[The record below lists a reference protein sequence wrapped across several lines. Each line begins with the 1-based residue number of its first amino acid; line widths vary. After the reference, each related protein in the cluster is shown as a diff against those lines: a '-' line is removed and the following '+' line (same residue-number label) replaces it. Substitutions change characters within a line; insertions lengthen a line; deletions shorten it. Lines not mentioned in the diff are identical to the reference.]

1 MSFPLDFLL
10 SIIKIKK
17 NTKIFQSVI
26 FGYMGNILF
35 HYSIPLMDMFNILP
49 MGLEVLEKN
58 GIIQQDSVKK
68 IEVFSYYL
76 L

>member
-1 MSFPLDFLL
+1 
-10 SIIKIKK
+10 
-17 NTKIFQSVI
+17 
-26 FGYMGNILF
+26 MGNILF
-35 HYSIPLMDMFNILP
+35 HYSILLMDMFNILP